1 MKYESLGKLARRRFQ
16 TLFSNIEYHL
26 DKFKCLDLDNLQQ
39 IYKKLKKQEE
49 RTDFVCALPVIGK
62 IKYNTMVHTYVT
74 SDYVLKIAK
83 FMDTLGL
90 EYINDD
96 IYKTLQEQQDELYL
110 TYFKE
115 DYEAEVRASETKH
128 ASYDIL
134 FNNDQEKE

>member
-115 DYEAEVRASETKH
+115 DYEAEVRASETNH